1 MESFHLTDQ
10 VPGKTRDKV
19 ASFAGVSG
27 RTVEKIANVI
37 EASET
42 DREWHVKAK
51 QWPQIAKSCA

>member
-1 MESFHLTDQ
+1 MESFHLTDRVSGGNSRQ
-10 VPGKTRDKV
+10 GCQ
-19 ASFAGVSG
+19 FAGVSG

-51 QWPQIAKSCA
+51 QSPQIAKSCA